1 RQGLVNL
8 EAKPAPAGNMPVV
21 LGSGWPGVL
30 LHEAVGHGLEGDF
43 NRKGSSAYSGKIGE
57 QVASPLCTIVDDGT
71 LNDRRGSMSID
82 DEGTPSGYNVLIEN
96 GVLRGYMQDKMNAR
110 LMGQATTGN
119 GRRESFAHLPMP
131 RMTNTYML
139 AGENSPEEIIDSVKK
154 GIYAPQFAGGQVD
167 ITSGQFVFSASEAY
181 LIEDGKITTPLKGAT
196 LIGNG
201 PEAMAQVSMVG
212 NDLSLDEGVG
222 VCGKDGQSLP
232 VGVGQPTLKLD
243 SMTVGGTE

>member
-1 RQGLVNL
+1 
-8 EAKPAPAGNMPVV
+8 M
-21 LGSGWPGVL
+21 L

-43 NRKGSSAYSGKIGE
+43 NRKGSSAYSGKIGQ

-139 AGENSPEEIIDSVKK
+139 AGESSPEDIIGSVKR
-154 GIYAPQFAGGQVD
+154 
-167 ITSGQFVFSASEAY
+167 VF
-181 LIEDGKITTPLKGAT
+181 THR
-196 LIGNG
+196 N
-201 PEAMAQVSMVG
+201 
-212 NDLSLDEGVG
+212 
-222 VCGKDGQSLP
+222 LP
-232 VGVGQPTLKLD
+232 VVRSILLPDSLCSQHLKLI
-243 SMTVGGTE
+243 